1 MKKVTRFFGVLIA
14 LLLISTNF
22 FIQKEA
28 NASPIVCGIRGA
40 DPSIGIHNVV
50 DDVSIQCSGAQT
62 WGAIR
67 STAKFTNSTGRVNNY
82 DNTGGYSRAL
92 EHFNQMPGKTE
103 VKSNGTKT
111 KTSEGKTVA
120 LYRSTTT
127 DQWSLSY
134 PNGSMTDKIRYY

>member
-1 MKKVTRFFGVLIA
+1 
-14 LLLISTNF
+14 
-22 FIQKEA
+22 
-28 NASPIVCGIRGA
+28 
-40 DPSIGIHNVV
+40 
-50 DDVSIQCSGAQT
+50 
-62 WGAIR
+62 
-67 STAKFTNSTGRVNNY
+67 
-82 DNTGGYSRAL
+82 
-92 EHFNQMPGKTE
+92 MPGKTE